1 MTQSS
6 PVPQHLAIIMD
17 GNRRWATERGLP
29 KMAGHTQGAKN
40 LKTIAEATQA
50 AGIRYL
56 TLYALS
62 TENLKERSQEELA
75 HLFSL
80 FEQLV
85 DYLDDF
91 IKENAQLRL
100 IGDLA
105 GLPEKTRLALEKTA
119 LETKHNTAMVL
130 TLAVNYGGRDE
141 LVRAMR
147 KIAAQNIPTENIT
160 EETITQNLDTA
171 DLPDVDMVIRTA
183 GNQRLSG
190 YLPWQSIYAELYFTP
205 VKWPAFGKDELQIA
219 LDWFAE
225 QQRNRGK

>member
-1 MTQSS
+1 MTQIS

-40 LKTIAEATQA
+40 LKDIAKAVQA
-50 AGIRYL
+50 AGIPYL

-62 TENLKERSQEELA
+62 TENLKERSAEELK

-91 IKENAQLRL
+91 IQNNARLRI
-100 IGDLA
+100 IGDLS
-105 GLPEKTRLALEKTA
+105 GIPEKTHLALEKIAT
-119 LETKHNTAMVL
+119 ETRHNKDMVM

-147 KIAAQNIPTENIT
+147 KIAEYKIPAADIT
-160 EETITQNLDTA
+160 EQTITDNLDTMG
-171 DLPDVDMVIRTA
+171 LPDVDMIIRTA

-190 YLPWQSIYAELYFTP
+190 FLAWQSIYAELYFTNT
-205 VKWPAFGKDELQIA
+205 KWPAFDKTELQKA

>member
-1 MTQSS
+1 MPHTS

-40 LKTIAEATQA
+40 LKTIAKAVQA
-50 AGIRYL
+50 AGIPYL

-62 TENLKERSQEELA
+62 TENLKERSPEELS

-100 IGDLA
+100 IGDLS
-105 GLPEKTRLALEKTA
+105 GMPEKTRIALEKVA
-119 LETKHNTAMVL
+119 IETKHNTKMVM
-130 TLAVNYGGRDE
+130 TLAINYGGRDE
-141 LVRAMR
+141 LVRAVR
-147 KIAAQNIPTENIT
+147 KIADHKIPTADIT
-160 EETITQNLDTA
+160 EQTITDNLDTA
-171 DLPDVDMVIRTA
+171 GLPDVDMVIRTA

-190 YLPWQSIYAELYFTP
+190 FLAWQSIYAELYFTEI
-205 VKWPAFGKDELQIA
+205 KWPAFDKAELQKA

>member
-1 MTQSS
+1 MTQIS

-17 GNRRWATERGLP
+17 GNRRWASERGLP
-29 KMAGHTQGAKN
+29 KMMGHTQGAKN
-40 LKTIAEATQA
+40 LKTIAKAAQT
-50 AGIRYL
+50 AGIPYL

-62 TENLKERSQEELA
+62 TENLKERSADELK

-91 IKENAQLRL
+91 IKNNAQLRL
-100 IGDLA
+100 IGDLS
-105 GLPEKTRLALEKTA
+105 GLPEKTRVTLEKVA
-119 LETKHNTAMVL
+119 QETRDNQGLVL

-141 LVRAMR
+141 LVRAVR
-147 KIAAQNIPTENIT
+147 KIVDHEIPTTDIT
-160 EETITQNLDTA
+160 EQVITDSLDTA
-171 DLPDVDMVIRTA
+171 GLPEVDMVIRTA

-190 YLPWQSIYAELYFTP
+190 FLTWQCIYAELYFTQT
-205 VKWPAFGKDELQIA
+205 KWPAFDESELQQA
-219 LDWFAE
+219 LSWFAE

>member
-1 MTQSS
+1 MTQIS

-29 KMAGHTQGAKN
+29 KMAGHTQGAKT
-40 LKTIAEATQA
+40 LKDIAKA
-50 AGIRYL
+50 AQTAGVRYL

-62 TENLKERSQEELA
+62 TENLKERSPEELK
-75 HLFSL
+75 HLFKL
-80 FEQLV
+80 FEEVV
-85 DYLDDF
+85 DYLGDF
-91 IKENAQLRL
+91 FKNNAQVRV
-100 IGDLA
+100 IGDLSA
-105 GLPEKTRLALEKTA
+105 IPETTRTALEKVA
-119 LETKHNTAMVL
+119 EETRHNGDIVM

-147 KIAAQNIPTENIT
+147 KIVEYKIPTTDIT
-160 EETITQNLDTA
+160 EQTITDNLDTMG
-171 DLPDVDMVIRTA
+171 LPDVDMIIRTA

-190 YLPWQSIYAELYFTP
+190 FLAWQSIYAELYFTDT
-205 VKWPAFGKDELQIA
+205 KWPAFDKDELKKA

>member
-1 MTQSS
+1 MTQIL

-40 LKTIAEATQA
+40 LKTIAKAVQA
-50 AGIRYL
+50 AGIPYL

-62 TENLKERSQEELA
+62 TENLKERSAEELK

-91 IKENAQLRL
+91 IQNNAQLRL
-100 IGDLA
+100 IGDLS
-105 GLPEKTRLALEKTA
+105 GIPEKTRLALEKIA
-119 LETKHNTAMVL
+119 LETRHNKDMVM

-147 KIAAQNIPTENIT
+147 KIAANNIPATDIT
-160 EETITQNLDTA
+160 EQVITDSLDTMG
-171 DLPDVDMVIRTA
+171 LPDVDMIIRTA

-190 YLPWQSIYAELYFTP
+190 FLAWQSTYAELYFTP
-205 VKWPAFGKDELQIA
+205 VKWPAFDKAELQKA

>member
-1 MTQSS
+1 MTQIL

-40 LKTIAEATQA
+40 LKTIAKAVQEM
-50 AGIRYL
+50 GIPYL

-62 TENLKERSQEELA
+62 TENLKERSPEELK

-91 IKENAQLRL
+91 IQNNAQLRL
-100 IGDLA
+100 IGDLS
-105 GLPEKTRLALEKTA
+105 GLPEKTRAALEKTA
-119 LETKHNTAMVL
+119 LETRHNTKLVM

-141 LVRAMR
+141 IVRAMQ
-147 KIAAQNIPTENIT
+147 KIAGKNIPAADISEHIIT
-160 EETITQNLDTA
+160 DALDTA
-171 DLPDVDMVIRTA
+171 GLPDVDMVIRTA

-190 YLPWQSIYAELYFTP
+190 FLAWQSIYAELYFTD
-205 VKWPAFGKDELQIA
+205 VKWPAFDKDELYKA
-219 LDWFAE
+219 LAWFGE